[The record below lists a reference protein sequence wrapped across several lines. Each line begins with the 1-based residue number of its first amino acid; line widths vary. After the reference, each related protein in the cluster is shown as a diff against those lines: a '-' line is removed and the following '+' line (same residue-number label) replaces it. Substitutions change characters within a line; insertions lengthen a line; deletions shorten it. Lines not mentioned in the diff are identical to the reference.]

1 MILLAS
7 LIAQFEADF
16 RRRYTGRI
24 LPAQRQALSAM
35 KICRTQMSPRM
46 LVGCSDCDHHSHMPH
61 SCGNRLCPHCQ
72 HHESQQWLE
81 RQLQKRVPAE
91 YFLITFTIPAQ
102 FRSLAWFHQRSFYS
116 MMMQCSWETIECF
129 ANNDR
134 QLKGTP
140 GAISVLHTH
149 SRSMDYHPH
158 VHLVVPAAAIDA
170 KQRLW
175 RTKGRAAPGDQSK
188 GKSDYLFNHKALAK
202 VFRAKMLAAICAARL
217 TLPAQHP
224 VKWVVDCKPVGSGE
238 SALIYLGRYLY
249 RGVIRESDI
258 LACKDGQ
265 VTFRYR
271 HGKTGRMMYRTVAG
285 SQFLW
290 LILQHALPKGF
301 RRARNHGFLHPNSK
315 RLVQILQLMA
325 WLKPP
330 STPSWLIKRPQW
342 LCSRCG
348 AKMTVIKTRVPPLF
362 SPRLLAPI

>member
-1 MILLAS
+1 MILLSAI
-7 LIAQFEADF
+7 IAQFETAF
-16 RRRYTGRI
+16 LRCYAGRI
-24 LPAQRQALSAM
+24 LPDQRQALRAM

-61 SCGNRLCPHCQ
+61 SCGHRLCPHCQ

-102 FRSLAWFHQRSFYS
+102 FRALAWFHQRRFYS

-129 ANNDR
+129 AHNDR
-134 QLKGTP
+134 QLQGTP

-149 SRSMDYHPH
+149 SRAMEYHPH
-158 VHLVVPAAAIDA
+158 VHLVVPAGAIDA

-175 RTKGRAAPGDQSK
+175 RTKSTVRAKGEGKAP
-188 GKSDYLFNHKALAK
+188 YLFNHKALAK
-202 VFRAKMLAAICAARL
+202 VFRAKMLAAIGQAGL
-217 TLPAQHP
+217 KLPPKHP
-224 VKWVVDCKPVGSGE
+224 VKWVVDCKHVGSGDR
-238 SALIYLGRYLY
+238 ALIYLGRYLY

-258 LACKDGQ
+258 VACKDGQ
-265 VTFRYR
+265 VTFRYQ
-271 HGKTGRMMYRTVAG
+271 HSKSGRTMYRTVAG
-285 SQFLW
+285 SHFLW

-315 RLVQILQLMA
+315 RLSQVLQIVLR
-325 WLKPP
+325 LKPQ
-330 STPSWLIKRPQW
+330 SALSWLRKRPQW

-348 AKMTVIKTRVPPLF
+348 AQMIVIKTRVPSLF